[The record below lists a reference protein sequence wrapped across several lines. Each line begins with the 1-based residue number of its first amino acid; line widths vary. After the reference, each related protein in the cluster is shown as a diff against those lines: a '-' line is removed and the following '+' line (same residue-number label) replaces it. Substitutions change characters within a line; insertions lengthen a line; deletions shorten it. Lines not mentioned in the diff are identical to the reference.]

1 MVMVEALR
9 GRAQKVLPSILTLL
23 RWLALAGLAGVA
35 CGLAGAAFTWCVA
48 QATSLRGA
56 YPWLLFCMPLAG
68 LIIVFSYRVCGMAH
82 DRGTNQIIASVRG
95 GERPWLRLAPLIFIG
110 SVLTHLTGGSAGREG
125 AALQIGGSISA
136 GIGRLL
142 RLGEEKTNTIIQCG
156 MAGLFS
162 ALFGTPVT
170 AAVFSLEVVNV
181 GHMHYSALFP
191 CMLSALIAN
200 AIPRALGLPAEQYP
214 LAGVPGPGPVSLLQC
229 GGLATLAALVSI
241 AFCVLM
247 HGAGRLYKKYIPNQY
262 LRVLAGAA
270 MVIVLTLVEGS
281 GDYNGAGGHI
291 IELAVEGEVH
301 VPWAFLLKMVFTALT
316 LGAGFRGGEIVPTL
330 FIGSTFGCAVGPLLG
345 LDPAFSAAIGM
356 IALFCGVVNC
366 PLASM
371 FLAIELF
378 GGGGLPFFA
387 LACSLSFLLS
397 GRYSLYSSQNLVY
410 SKLEARLDERYQQS
424 LKGN

>member
-1 MVMVEALR
+1 MTGKLKARLL
-9 GRAQKVLPSILTLL
+9 AVLPSVRALGQWLL
-23 RWLALAGLAGVA
+23 LAGLTGLA
-35 CGLAGAAFTWCVA
+35 CGGAGAAFTWCVA
-48 QATSLRGA
+48 RATALRA
-56 YPWLLFCMPLAG
+56 AHPWLLFLMPLAG
-68 LIIVFSYRVCGMAH
+68 LVIVWSYRTLGMAN
-82 DRGTNQIIASVRG
+82 DSGTNQIIASVRG
-95 GERPWLRLAPLIFIG
+95 GERPPVRLAPLIFLG

-142 RLGEEKTNTIIQCG
+142 RLGDRNVNTIIQCG

-162 ALFGTPVT
+162 ALFGTPLT
-170 AAVFSLEVVNV
+170 ATVFALEVVNV
-181 GHMHYSALFP
+181 GQFRYAALFP
-191 CMLSALIAN
+191 CLLSALTAN
-200 AIPRALGLPAEQYP
+200 AIPRWLGLPAEGYHLLGAP
-214 LAGVPGPGPVSLLQC
+214 ELGAVSLFQC
-229 GGLATLAALVSI
+229 GALAILAALVSI

-247 HGAGRLYKKYIPNQY
+247 HEAGHLYQKYIPNQY
-262 LRVLAGAA
+262 LRALAGAA
-270 MVIVLTLVEGS
+270 FVIVLTLIEGS
-281 GDYNGAGGHI
+281 GDYNGAGGGI

-345 LDPAFSAAIGM
+345 LDPAFSAAIAM

-366 PLASM
+366 PLASI

-378 GGGGLPFFA
+378 GGDGLLFFA

-397 GRYSLYSSQNLVY
+397 GRYSLYSAQNIVY
-410 SKLEARLDERYQQS
+410 SKLEARLNDQYQS
-424 LKGN
+424 HREEK